1 MKKLLEFYKLERKEK
16 QVIMYYIK
24 QETKRELKS
33 NTQLYCANILGVTE
47 QLLSAIMRGKLPCK
61 RYVAIGLISIR
72 FQIPIND
79 AKMEE
84 YLKKYF
90 TKAQKERRNNGWS
103 NGGIAKR
110 KDEER

>member
-1 MKKLLEFYKLERKEK
+1 
-16 QVIMYYIK
+16 MYYIK

-84 YLKKYF
+84 YLNKYF
-90 TKAQKERRNNGWS
+90 TKA
-103 NGGIAKR
+103 
-110 KDEER
+110 